1 MSANGERGNKMFE
14 LIRRNLRPG
23 KYYSSLDKAAL
34 EEWHTG
40 KITDDELKER
50 IFRNKRFHAKAQANI
65 PNWGI
70 GEGGRSIGY

>member
-1 MSANGERGNKMFE
+1 MFE

-40 KITDDELKER
+40 NITDDELKER
-50 IFRNKRFHAKAQANI
+50 IFRNNRVHAKAQANI
-65 PNWGI
+65 TTWGI
-70 GEGGRSIGY
+70 VEWARSIGY